1 MHLHALFHCDFR
13 SVLKSLNFAE
23 FSKVEPLFFASIAE
37 LDDRDDASKC
47 LQYDALDVALW
58 LHQSKPDQDPCQT
71 GTTHLYILFDV
82 NLQLAD
88 RDSSKLDADL
98 VLSSDLVHGALITYT
113 EFWCPWGICS
123 GNHGIGIG
131 EVLIQE

>member
-1 MHLHALFHCDFR
+1 MLQSAYSTTLWTLLFGSTKANLIKTPAR
-13 SVLKSLNFAE
+13 Q
-23 FSKVEPLFFASIAE
+23 E
-37 LDDRDDASKC
+37 LRTVD
-47 LQYDALDVALW
+47 L
-58 LHQSKPDQDPCQT
+58 
-71 GTTHLYILFDV
+71 HLYILFDV